1 MRKIGRV
8 SWPPARGS
16 FLFIFTRYRYPYFF
30 SHLSCPCRNHLLSWN
45 HIPLRGPTKAFFKYY
60 TIFYYYCQ
68 IGNPLPSRA
77 AIIEAFFKYY
87 TIFFNKSQMRERVL
101 VLWENSHMGWRLLEV
116 QKNSHMGYR
125 SGFRL
130 ASPAREPL
138 HLSYIGKIWL
148 DWQNLEIAAKFC
160 KYGKKWKLR
169 PARAQSGGANVNKS
183 IIICKQIIF
192 V

>member
-1 MRKIGRV
+1 MSDMEKIINMVKMVKMQVV
-8 SWPPARGS
+8 SWPA
-16 FLFIFTRYRYPYFF
+16 RYRYPNYF
-30 SHLSCPCRNHLLSWN
+30 SRYPHPYPCRNHLLSWN

-60 TIFYYYCQ
+60 I
-68 IGNPLPSRA
+68 
-77 AIIEAFFKYY
+77 
-87 TIFFNKSQMRERVL
+87 IFFNKSQMRERVL
-101 VLWENSHMGWRLLEV
+101 VLRENSHMGRRLLEV
-116 QKNSHMGYR
+116 QKNLHMGYR

-183 IIICKQIIF
+183 IIICK
-192 V
+192 

>member
-45 HIPLRGPTKAFFKYY
+45 HIPLRGPTK
-60 TIFYYYCQ
+60 
-68 IGNPLPSRA
+68 
-77 AIIEAFFKYY
+77 AFFKYY